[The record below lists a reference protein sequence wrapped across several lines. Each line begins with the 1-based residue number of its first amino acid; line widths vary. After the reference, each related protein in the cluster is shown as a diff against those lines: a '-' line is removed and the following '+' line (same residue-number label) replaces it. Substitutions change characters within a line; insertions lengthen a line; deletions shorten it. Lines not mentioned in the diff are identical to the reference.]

1 MLERPVDTQKTRMV
15 GFAIEKELESSGRF
29 DKVVT
34 PFPHYQLKRD
44 KDKCFGI
51 DVSTIATPP
60 RKGSHFYSIM
70 FILPKSLKQAHS
82 NILGDDTYDMHYLL
96 HNRISSIMG
105 KYSIVNGVSIRQGH
119 EIPEGYARK
128 IAMKIRM
135 EAMQFKGNYDQMMK
149 EINKSIE
156 NYENI
161 SR

>member
-1 MLERPVDTQKTRMV
+1 MQVERPVDTQKTRIL
-15 GFAIEKELESSGRF
+15 GFAIEKELEDCGRF
-29 DKVVT
+29 NKVTV

-44 KDKCFGI
+44 KEKCFGI

-70 FILPKSLKQAHS
+70 FIIPDSLKQEHIS
-82 NILGDDTYDMHYLL
+82 ILGDDTYDMHFLL
-96 HNRISSIMG
+96 HNRISSIMS
-105 KYSIVNGVSIRQGH
+105 KYSIIKGVSVRKGY
-119 EIPEGYARK
+119 ETPEGHARK

-156 NYENI
+156 SYAK
-161 SR
+161 R